1 MDIVQNWNE
10 TVHRVRTSKNLEGDY
25 LKFHFRSEDETKK
38 IRSQFAASLKGNE
51 KVCLEGP
58 LGAGKTTFVQGFVEA
73 FHIPPRDVVSPTF
86 TLVREY
92 GSDKK
97 IYHVDLYRLDN
108 EEEIFESGIYELLT
122 GDDLV
127 LIEWADRLKRFYPK
141 PSVRIQFSHLEPE
154 VRSIQVD

>member
-1 MDIVQNWNE
+1 VTISNFI
-10 TVHRVRTSKNLEGDY
+10 S
-25 LKFHFRSEDETKK
+25 RSEGETKK
-38 IRSQFAASLKGNE
+38 FASELAASLKGSE

-73 FHIPPRDVVSPTF
+73 FGISPRDVVSPTF

-92 GSDKK
+92 GSEKK

-122 GDDLV
+122 GEDLV
-127 LIEWADRLKRFYPK
+127 LIEWADRLKKFYPE
-141 PSVRIQFSHLEPE
+141 PCVRIQFAHKEPNS
-154 VRSIQVD
+154 RSIQIS

>member
-1 MDIVQNWNE
+1 VTISNFI
-10 TVHRVRTSKNLEGDY
+10 S
-25 LKFHFRSEDETKK
+25 RSEDETK
-38 IRSQFAASLKGNE
+38 RFAAEFASSLKGNE

-73 FHIPPRDVVSPTF
+73 FRISPRDVVSPTF

-141 PSVRIQFSHLEPE
+141 PSVRIQFTHLEPE
-154 VRSIQVD
+154 ARSIQLE